1 MSEELYSCNM
11 ADSDE
16 TELQMEGEGGE
27 GEEVEMPES
36 KEGETEEEPAM
47 SPEDIERA
55 RIEAEKEKGRQER
68 LVKDTPANK
77 ARVDFRAAQPK
88 DIVSH
93 HAGSILAHDGPV
105 VPLTDDMLERAQE
118 AFRELAITLG
128 GGEGEEGGE
137 EGEAEA
143 EVEVEAEGGEE
154 AEEKQEKKEKMVK
167 PPPVIEANRLAQ
179 ALYRCGA
186 TPINI
191 DSLTQLTG
199 VSGALATETKEE
211 DAEEDGGDGEGD
223 DGDSVK
229 KATEDAAA
237 GSKDRRGEILRKA
250 IALFSDRKASAKSA
264 ASEEK
269 TADAADMSTAAG
281 LPEGSM
287 EEADF
292 LNFVSEFFA
301 PSYYYGQR
309 LRRFVARGC
318 VDDALLLLAR
328 GCNVNTSDGEG
339 LSSLHYA
346 SEFNKV
352 EMIRQLHAF
361 SQDGLK
367 VNAKDKA
374 GWTPLYCAVHHG
386 SVEAVET
393 LLGPSLKADVA
404 ASTILGKSPLHAAAG
419 QGRLAIANILLE
431 NSADASQQDFKG
443 MTPLHDAAYKLHEE
457 LYELIKEH
465 KTCDPGVKE
474 ELGYTAEEFFTGHT
488 GVDAG
493 AENSAK

>member
-1 MSEELYSCNM
+1 MAEEGE
-11 ADSDE
+11 A
-16 TELQMEGEGGE
+16 ELQLEGNTE
-27 GEEVEMPES
+27 GEEVEVA
-36 KEGETEEEPAM
+36 EGKDGEAEEPAM
-47 SPEDIERA
+47 SPEEMEKA
-55 RIEAEKEKGRQER
+55 RIEAGKEKMRQER
-68 LVKDTPANK
+68 LEKDTPANK
-77 ARVDFRAAQPK
+77 ARVDFREAQTK

-93 HAGSILAHDGPV
+93 HAGSILAHDGPA
-105 VPLTDDMLERAQE
+105 VPLTDDMLEKAQE
-118 AFRELAITLG
+118 AFKELAITLG
-128 GGEGEEGGE
+128 GEEEETNDQGEGGGE
-137 EGEAEA
+137 VDADKEG
-143 EVEVEAEGGEE
+143 
-154 AEEKQEKKEKMVK
+154 EEKQEKVK

-199 VSGALATETKEE
+199 VSGAVATEAKDGEA
-211 DAEEDGGDGEGD
+211 DGDGGDEEEEGE
-223 DGDSVK
+223 DGESVK
-229 KATEDAAA
+229 KAPQATL
-237 GSKDRRGEILRKA
+237 GMQDRRGEILRKA
-250 IALFSDRKASAKSA
+250 IALFSNRKESSKASTSS
-264 ASEEK
+264 SEEK
-269 TADAADMSTAAG
+269 SDDSASISGIAG
-281 LPEGSM
+281 LPEGCM

-352 EMIRQLHAF
+352 EMIRQLHSF

-393 LLGPSLKADVA
+393 LLGAPLNADVS

-419 QGRLAIANILLE
+419 QGRLAIANVLLA
-431 NSADASQQDFKG
+431 NGADASQQDFKG

-465 KTCDPGVKE
+465 KTCDPGAKE
-474 ELGYTAEEFFTGHT
+474 ELGYTAEEFYTGHT
-488 GVDAG
+488 GVATG